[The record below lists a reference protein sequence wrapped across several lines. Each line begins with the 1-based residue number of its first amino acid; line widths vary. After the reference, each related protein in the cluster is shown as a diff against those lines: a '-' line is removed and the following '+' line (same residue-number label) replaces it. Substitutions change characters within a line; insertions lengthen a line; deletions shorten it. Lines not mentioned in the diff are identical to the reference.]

1 MAACAAAT
9 VVLLLAGLF
18 LLRVWEE
25 DYSRVPADVGS
36 GTEESLTFYDGA
48 WYRLRHDVET
58 VLMMGIDKTALDET
72 MPVQGAYEQSDF
84 LMLLVIDP
92 KAEKCTGIHI
102 NRDTMTE
109 IQMLTETGRVEGR
122 FTGQITLA
130 HTYGGQP
137 EIRCR
142 NAVTAVSNL
151 MYGVKINH
159 YVSLMMDG
167 VIVLNDLVGGV
178 TLEVMDDFSGIDDTL
193 VKGETVTLLGQHA
206 LNYVRVRKGLEDQ
219 TNVHR
224 MERQKQYLE
233 ALQTAL
239 FSRADA
245 EQNFSTSTLMELNDY
260 MVSNCSVEQLSAL
273 SETLEE
279 YGVGEYRTLEGEA
292 VLGETFYE
300 FHVDEDALQGLV
312 MELFYEFV
320 RED

>member
-1 MAACAAAT
+1 MQDTA
-9 VVLLLAGLF
+9 
-18 LLRVWEE
+18 
-25 DYSRVPADVGS
+25 S
-36 GTEESLTFYDGA
+36 GALDESLTFYDGV
-48 WYRLRHDVET
+48 WYRLRRDVET
-58 VLMMGIDKTALDET
+58 VLLMGIDKAAVDET
-72 MPVQGAYEQSDF
+72 MSVQGEYEQSDF

-92 KAEKCTGIHI
+92 KAEKCVGIHI

-109 IQMLTETGRVEGR
+109 IQKLTETGRVEGR

-142 NAVTAVSNL
+142 NTVAAVSNL
-151 MYGVKINH
+151 MYGIKIDH

-193 VKGETVTLLGQHA
+193 AKGETVTLLGQHA
-206 LNYVRVRKGLEDQ
+206 LNYIRVRKGLEDQ
-219 TNVHR
+219 TNVRR

-239 FSRADA
+239 FSQLDS
-245 EQNFSTSTLMELNDY
+245 EQDFSASVLMQLNDY

-273 SETLEE
+273 SDTLEE

-292 VLGETFYE
+292 VLGETYYE
-300 FHVDEDALQGLV
+300 FYADEEALQGLI